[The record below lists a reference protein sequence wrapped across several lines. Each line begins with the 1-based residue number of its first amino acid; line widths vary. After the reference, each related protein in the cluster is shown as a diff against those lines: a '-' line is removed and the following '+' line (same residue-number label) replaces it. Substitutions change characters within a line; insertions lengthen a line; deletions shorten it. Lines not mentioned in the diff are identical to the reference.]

1 MKEQNEYYVLIC
13 IPPNSYE
20 VLATRLQNV
29 ILFGNKV
36 NGDVIGKDEVIRIDS
51 NMTDVLAKKRN
62 LDTESLSQ
70 GEHHMKMKTDI
81 SNDFTSK
88 EMRMLFNKQLEVRR
102 EAWNRF
108 SITAL
113 RRNDPSQNIDLR
125 FLAIR
130 TLRQ

>member
-13 IPPNSYE
+13 IPPNSHE

-29 ILFGNKV
+29 ILFGNGV
-36 NGDVIGKDEVIRIDS
+36 NGDVIGKDEVIRVDS
-51 NMTDVLAKKRN
+51 NMTDVLAKRRN

-81 SNDFTSK
+81 SNDSTSK
-88 EMRMLFNKQLEVRR
+88 EMTMLSNKQLEARR
-102 EAWNRF
+102 ETWNRF

-113 RRNDPSQNIDLR
+113 RRNDPSQNTDLR